1 MVLLQRLRKEN
12 GEWGGVMENF
22 KIYEMSEEMP
32 IYFVDRKNVAHLISG
47 DDTAGAWMKKSGE
60 KDDPGAPP
68 GRTLVIISRVRRDN
82 SRSYQLKNDYK
93 NRCQICGETI
103 QLAGVRYSEVHHLKP
118 LGKHN
123 GKDSKSNMIVV
134 CPNHHVQ
141 LDYGAI
147 AINPA
152 TFKVITFEGDEI
164 GSFFIL
170 ENHTIDKEFL
180 EYQFKISKCN

>member
-1 MVLLQRLRKEN
+1 MSKMMPAYLVLLNKTIQL
-12 GEWGGVMENF
+12 
-22 KIYEMSEEMP
+22 
-32 IYFVDRKNVAHLISG
+32 LT
-47 DDTAGAWMKKSGE
+47 DDHPNGAWMKKAGD
-60 KDDPGAPP
+60 KDDPKAPP
-68 GRTLVIISRVRRDN
+68 GRTLTIISRVRRDN
-82 SRSYQLKNDYK
+82 ARSYQLKNDYK
-93 NRCQICGETI
+93 NRCQICGKTI
-103 QLAGVRYSEVHHLKP
+103 QLAGVLYSEVHHLKP

-147 AINPA
+147 AINPS

-164 GSFFIL
+164 ESLFIL

-180 EYQFKISKCN
+180 EYQFKISKCNQIGRKIGKLK